1 MNKNGLLVA
10 MCVVM
15 LVGASLGCGTVSA
28 PVLNVGTLQ
37 EERQSVGLNG
47 ASSSDVQLLIGTGE
61 LTVSPGA
68 DGLLEGVFRYNV
80 KEWKPEVQHSKVGN
94 TASVL
99 VRQGANRDNW
109 GIAGK
114 GARNEWDIRLDTST
128 PMRLTVG
135 MGAGTS
141 KLDLSGLRLTRLNV
155 DAGASETTIR
165 FNTPNPEQ
173 LSQIEV
179 NSGAGKVELYSMG
192 NANFERMSVKS
203 GAGELSLDLNGA
215 WTRSASVEVIAGVGR
230 VTVRVPREVGVKVKT
245 GASPVGKVIVQ
256 DLLSAD
262 GGYVN
267 EAYATAAIKLDVSL
281 TTGVGELTVTAH

>member
-1 MNKNGLLVA
+1 MSKNSLLVA
-10 MCVVM
+10 MCVAM
-15 LVGASLGCGTVSA
+15 LAAAGLGCGTVSA

-37 EERQSVGLNG
+37 EEQHSLGLEG

-80 KEWKPEVQHSKVGN
+80 KEWQPDLQHSKVGS

-99 VRQGANRDNW
+99 VRQGKNRDNW

-114 GARNEWDIRLDTST
+114 GARNEWDIRLDTSA
-128 PMRLTVG
+128 PMRLTVA
-135 MGAGTS
+135 MGAGSS

-155 DAGASETTIR
+155 DAGASETVIR

-173 LSQIEV
+173 LSEIEV
-179 NSGAGKVELYSMG
+179 NSGAGKIELHSIG
-192 NANFERMSVKS
+192 NANCERLSVKG
-203 GAGELSLDLNGA
+203 GAGELMLDLNGA
-215 WTRSASVEVIAGVGR
+215 WTRSASVEVIAGVGK

-267 EAYATAAIKLDVSL
+267 EAYATAAIKLDISL
-281 TTGVGELTVTAH
+281 TTGVGELTVTAR